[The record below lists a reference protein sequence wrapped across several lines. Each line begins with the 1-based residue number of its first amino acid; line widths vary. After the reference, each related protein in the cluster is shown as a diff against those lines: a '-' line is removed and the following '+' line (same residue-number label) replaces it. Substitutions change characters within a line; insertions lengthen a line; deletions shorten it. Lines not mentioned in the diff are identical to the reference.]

1 MSKYH
6 FIAIGGSA
14 MHSLAIALKE
24 NGHQVTGSDDAI
36 FDPSLTQLQKAEI
49 CPEQMGWSPEKINKN
64 LDAVIVGMHAK
75 KDNPELLAAQK
86 MGVPLFSY
94 PELIA
99 HYARNK
105 TRVVIAGSH
114 GKTTITAMVLH
125 VLNYHQKSVDYMI
138 GAQLEGFENS
148 VFLSE
153 NNEFIILEGDEYL
166 SSPIDLR
173 PKFHHYKPQITLIS
187 GIAWDHVNVF
197 KTQADYNRQFEIF
210 IESITAGG
218 VLVFNE
224 EDDTLQKMAGD
235 AQNTIRKEPYSI
247 VDYSISEGVTY
258 LETDE
263 GPIPL
268 AIFGKHNL
276 SNLSGAK
283 WICQLMGVDEDDFY
297 QAISSF
303 KGASKRL
310 ERLANGKT
318 SYLFK
323 DFAHAPSKVKAT
335 TLAVKE
341 QFPDS
346 KLVACL
352 ELHTYSSLDPSFI
365 VHYRNSLEKADLPI
379 VFYDPEAL
387 KIKNRPPISPEEI
400 VVAFDL
406 PELRVFTEPQKLK
419 DHLLEL
425 DYHQKVLLMM
435 SSGNYGGL
443 DWDALKSKLS
453 HY

>member
-1 MSKYH
+1 
-6 FIAIGGSA
+6 
-14 MHSLAIALKE
+14 MHSLAIALKN
-24 NGHQVTGSDDAI
+24 NGHEVTGSDDAI

-49 CPEQMGWSPEKINKN
+49 CPEQMGWYPDKINKE
-64 LDAVIVGMHAK
+64 LDAVIIGMHAK
-75 KDNPELLAAQK
+75 KDNLELLAAQN
-86 MGVPLFSY
+86 MGLPLFSY
-94 PELIA
+94 PEFIA
-99 HYARNK
+99 HYSRNK
-105 TRVVIAGSH
+105 TRVVIGGSH
-114 GKTTITAMVLH
+114 GKTTISAMVLH
-125 VLNYHQKSVDYMI
+125 VLNYHQKSVDYVI
-138 GAQLEGFENS
+138 GAQLEGFGNS
-148 VFLSE
+148 VLLSD
-153 NNEFIILEGDEYL
+153 NNDFIILEGDEYL

-173 PKFHHYKPQITLIS
+173 PKFHHYKPQIALIS

-197 KTQADYNRQFEIF
+197 KTEAEYNLQFEIF

-224 EDDTLQKMAGD
+224 EDDTLRKLAED
-235 AQNTIRKEPYSI
+235 THNTIRKEPYSI
-247 VDYSISEGVTY
+247 LEHSISEGVTY

-263 GPIPL
+263 GLIPIE
-268 AIFGKHNL
+268 IFGKHNL

-283 WICQLMGVDEDDFY
+283 WICQLMGVDEDDFH
-297 QAISSF
+297 QAISTF

-310 ERLANGKT
+310 ELIASGKT

-335 TLAVKE
+335 TMAIKE

-346 KLVACL
+346 KLVACF

-365 VHYRNSLEKADLPI
+365 VHYRNSLEKADIPI

-387 KIKNRPPISPEEI
+387 RIKNRPPISPEEI

-406 PELRVFTEPQKLK
+406 PELRVFIEPQKLK
-419 DHLLEL
+419 NHLLEL

-443 DWDALKSKLS
+443 DWEVLKVKLS
-453 HY
+453 QF

>member
-14 MHSLAIALKE
+14 MHSLAIALKK
-24 NGHQVTGSDDAI
+24 NGHQVTGSDDVI

-49 CPEQMGWSPEKINKN
+49 CPEQMGWYPEKINKN

-86 MGVPLFSY
+86 IGVPLFSY

-125 VLNYHQKSVDYMI
+125 VLNYHQNSVDYMI

-153 NNEFIILEGDEYL
+153 NNEFILLEGDEYL
-166 SSPIDLR
+166 SSPIDSR
-173 PKFHHYKPQITLIS
+173 PKFHHYKPQIALIS

-197 KTQADYNRQFEIF
+197 KTEADYNRQFEIF
-210 IESITAGG
+210 IDSITAGG
-218 VLVFNE
+218 VLVYNE
-224 EDDTLQKMAGD
+224 ADIALRKMVVD
-235 AQNTIRKEPYSI
+235 SQNTIRKEPYGTLDHTVSL
-247 VDYSISEGVTY
+247 GVTY

-263 GPIPL
+263 GPVPL
-268 AIFGKHNL
+268 PIFGRHNL

-283 WICQLMGVDEDDFY
+283 WLCQLIGIDEDDFY

-310 ERLANGKT
+310 ERVANGRT

-335 TLAVKE
+335 TQAVKE

-365 VHYRNSLEKADLPI
+365 VHYRNSLEKVDLPI

-387 KIKNRPPISPEEI
+387 KIKNRPHISPEEI
-400 VVAFDL
+400 LVAFDL
-406 PELRVFTEPQKLK
+406 PELMVFTEPQKLK

-425 DYHQKVLLMM
+425 DYHHKVLLMM

-443 DWDALKSKLS
+443 DWEALKSKLS
-453 HY
+453 HS

>member
-1 MSKYH
+1 
-6 FIAIGGSA
+6 
-14 MHSLAIALKE
+14 MHSLAIALKN
-24 NGHQVTGSDDAI
+24 NGHEVTGSDDAI

-49 CPEQMGWSPEKINKN
+49 CPEQMGWYPDKINKE
-64 LDAVIVGMHAK
+64 LDAVIIGMHAK
-75 KDNPELLAAQK
+75 KDNLELLAAQN
-86 MGVPLFSY
+86 MGLPLFSY
-94 PELIA
+94 PEFIA
-99 HYARNK
+99 QYSRNK
-105 TRVVIAGSH
+105 TRVVIGGSH
-114 GKTTITAMVLH
+114 GKTTISAMVLH
-125 VLNYHQKSVDYMI
+125 VLNYHQKSVDYVI
-138 GAQLEGFENS
+138 GAQLEGFGNS
-148 VFLSE
+148 VLLSD
-153 NNEFIILEGDEYL
+153 NNDFIILEGDEYL

-173 PKFHHYKPQITLIS
+173 PKFHHYKPQIALIS

-197 KTQADYNRQFEIF
+197 KTEAEYNLQFEIF

-224 EDDTLQKMAGD
+224 EDDTLRKLAED
-235 AQNTIRKEPYSI
+235 THNTIRKEPYSI
-247 VDYSISEGVTY
+247 LEHSISEGVTY

-263 GPIPL
+263 GLIPIE
-268 AIFGKHNL
+268 IFGKHNL

-283 WICQLMGVDEDDFY
+283 WICQLMGVDEDDFF
-297 QAISSF
+297 QAISTF

-310 ERLANGKT
+310 ELIASGKT

-335 TLAVKE
+335 TMAIKE

-346 KLVACL
+346 KLVACF

-365 VHYRNSLEKADLPI
+365 VHYRNSLEKADIPI

-387 KIKNRPPISPEEI
+387 RIKNRPPISPEEI

-406 PELRVFTEPQKLK
+406 PELRVFIEPQKLK
-419 DHLLEL
+419 NHLLEL

-443 DWDALKSKLS
+443 DWEVLKVKLS
-453 HY
+453 QF

>member
-1 MSKYH
+1 LA
-6 FIAIGGSA
+6 FAI
-14 MHSLAIALKE
+14 KK

-49 CPEQMGWSPEKINKN
+49 CPEQMGWYPEKINKN

-86 MGVPLFSY
+86 VGVPLFSY

-125 VLNYHQKSVDYMI
+125 VLNYHQNSVDYMI

-153 NNEFIILEGDEYL
+153 NNEFILLEGDEYL
-166 SSPIDLR
+166 SSPIDSR
-173 PKFHHYKPQITLIS
+173 PKFHHYKPQIALIS

-197 KTQADYNRQFEIF
+197 KTEADYNRQFEIF
-210 IESITAGG
+210 IDSITAGG
-218 VLVFNE
+218 VLVYNE
-224 EDDTLQKMAGD
+224 ADIALRKMVVD
-235 AQNTIRKEPYSI
+235 SQNTIRKEPYGTL
-247 VDYSISEGVTY
+247 DYTVSSGVTY

-263 GPIPL
+263 GPVPL
-268 AIFGKHNL
+268 AIFGRHNL

-283 WICQLMGVDEDDFY
+283 WLCQLIGIDEDDFY

-310 ERLANGKT
+310 ERLANGRT

-335 TLAVKE
+335 TQAVKE

-400 VVAFDL
+400 LVAFDL
-406 PELRVFTEPQKLK
+406 PELMVFTELQKLK

-425 DYHQKVLLMM
+425 DYHHKVLLMM

-443 DWDALKSKLS
+443 DWEALKSKLS

>member
-1 MSKYH
+1 
-6 FIAIGGSA
+6 
-14 MHSLAIALKE
+14 MHSLAIALKK

-49 CPEQMGWSPEKINKN
+49 CPEQMGWYPEKINKN

-86 MGVPLFSY
+86 VGVPLFSY

-125 VLNYHQKSVDYMI
+125 VLNYHQNSVDYMI

-153 NNEFIILEGDEYL
+153 NNEFILLEGDEYL
-166 SSPIDLR
+166 SSPIDSR
-173 PKFHHYKPQITLIS
+173 PKFHHYKPQIALIS

-197 KTQADYNRQFEIF
+197 KTEADYNRQFEIF
-210 IESITAGG
+210 IDSITAGG
-218 VLVFNE
+218 VLVYNE
-224 EDDTLQKMAGD
+224 ADIALRKMVVD
-235 AQNTIRKEPYSI
+235 SQNTIRKEPYGTL
-247 VDYSISEGVTY
+247 DYTVSSGVTY

-263 GPIPL
+263 GPVPL
-268 AIFGKHNL
+268 AIFGRHNL

-283 WICQLMGVDEDDFY
+283 WLCQLIGIDEDDFY

-310 ERLANGKT
+310 ERLANGRT

-335 TLAVKE
+335 TQAVKE

-400 VVAFDL
+400 LVAFDL
-406 PELRVFTEPQKLK
+406 PELMVFTELQKLK

-425 DYHQKVLLMM
+425 DYHHKVLLMM

-443 DWDALKSKLS
+443 DWEALKSKLS

>member
-1 MSKYH
+1 
-6 FIAIGGSA
+6 
-14 MHSLAIALKE
+14 MHSLAIALKN
-24 NGHQVTGSDDAI
+24 NGHEVTGSDDAI

-49 CPEQMGWSPEKINKN
+49 CPEQMGWYPDKINKE
-64 LDAVIVGMHAK
+64 LDAVIIGMHAK
-75 KDNPELLAAQK
+75 KDNLELLAAQN
-86 MGVPLFSY
+86 MGLPLFSY
-94 PELIA
+94 PEFIA
-99 HYARNK
+99 HYSRNK
-105 TRVVIAGSH
+105 TRVVIGGSH
-114 GKTTITAMVLH
+114 GKTTISAMVLH
-125 VLNYHQKSVDYMI
+125 VLNYHQKSVDYVI
-138 GAQLEGFENS
+138 GAQLEGFGNS
-148 VFLSE
+148 VLLSD
-153 NNEFIILEGDEYL
+153 NNDFIILEGDEYL

-173 PKFHHYKPQITLIS
+173 PKFHHYKPQIALIS

-197 KTQADYNRQFEIF
+197 KTEAEYNLQFEIF

-224 EDDTLQKMAGD
+224 EDDTLRKLAED
-235 AQNTIRKEPYSI
+235 THNTIRKEPYSI
-247 VDYSISEGVTY
+247 IDHSISEGVTY

-263 GPIPL
+263 GLIPIE
-268 AIFGKHNL
+268 IFGKHNL

-283 WICQLMGVDEDDFY
+283 WICQLMGVDEDDFH
-297 QAISSF
+297 QAISTF

-310 ERLANGKT
+310 ELIASGKT

-335 TLAVKE
+335 TMAIKE

-346 KLVACL
+346 KLVACF

-365 VHYRNSLEKADLPI
+365 VHYRNSLEKADIPI

-387 KIKNRPPISPEEI
+387 RIKNRPPISPEEI

-406 PELRVFTEPQKLK
+406 PELRVFIEPQKLK
-419 DHLLEL
+419 NHLLEL

-443 DWDALKSKLS
+443 DWEVLKVKLS
-453 HY
+453 QF

>member
-49 CPEQMGWSPEKINKN
+49 CPEQMGWYPEKINKN

-99 HYARNK
+99 HYTRNK

-283 WICQLMGVDEDDFY
+283 WICQLMGVDQDDFY

-365 VHYRNSLEKADLPI
+365 VHYRNSLEKADLSI

-419 DHLLEL
+419 DHLLKL

-443 DWDALKSKLS
+443 DWEALKSKLS

>member
-1 MSKYH
+1 
-6 FIAIGGSA
+6 
-14 MHSLAIALKE
+14 MHSLAIALKN
-24 NGHQVTGSDDAI
+24 NGHEVTGSDDAI

-49 CPEQMGWSPEKINKN
+49 CPEQMGWYTDKINKE
-64 LDAVIVGMHAK
+64 LDAVIIGMHAK
-75 KDNPELLAAQK
+75 KDNLELLAAQN
-86 MGVPLFSY
+86 MGLPLFSY
-94 PELIA
+94 PEFIA
-99 HYARNK
+99 HYSRNK
-105 TRVVIAGSH
+105 TRVVIGGSH
-114 GKTTITAMVLH
+114 GKTTISAMVLH
-125 VLNYHQKSVDYMI
+125 VLNYHQKSVDYVI
-138 GAQLEGFENS
+138 GAQLEGFGNS
-148 VFLSE
+148 VLLSD
-153 NNEFIILEGDEYL
+153 NNDFIILEGDEYL

-173 PKFHHYKPQITLIS
+173 PKFHHYKPQIALIS

-197 KTQADYNRQFEIF
+197 KTEAEYNLQFEIF

-224 EDDTLQKMAGD
+224 EDDTLRKLAED
-235 AQNTIRKEPYSI
+235 THNTIRKEPYSI
-247 VDYSISEGVTY
+247 LEHSISEGVTY

-263 GPIPL
+263 GLIPIE
-268 AIFGKHNL
+268 IFGKHNL

-283 WICQLMGVDEDDFY
+283 WICQLMGVDEDDFH
-297 QAISSF
+297 QAISTF

-310 ERLANGKT
+310 ELIASGKT

-335 TLAVKE
+335 TMAIKE

-346 KLVACL
+346 KLVACF

-365 VHYRNSLEKADLPI
+365 VHYRNSLEKADIPI

-387 KIKNRPPISPEEI
+387 RIKNRPPISPEEI

-406 PELRVFTEPQKLK
+406 PELRVFIEPQKLK
-419 DHLLEL
+419 NHLLEL

-443 DWDALKSKLS
+443 DWEVLKVKLS
-453 HY
+453 QF

>member
-14 MHSLAIALKE
+14 MHSLAIALKK

-49 CPEQMGWSPEKINKN
+49 CPEQMGWYPEKIKNN

-75 KDNPELLAAQK
+75 KNNPELLAAQK
-86 MGVPLFSY
+86 KGVQLFSY
-94 PELIA
+94 PEFVA
-99 HYARNK
+99 HYSRNK
-105 TRVVIAGSH
+105 TRVVIGGSH
-114 GKTTITAMVLH
+114 GKTTISAMVLH

-153 NNEFIILEGDEYL
+153 SNEFIILEGDEYL
-166 SSPIDLR
+166 SSPIDIR
-173 PKFHHYKPQITLIS
+173 PKFHHYKPQIALIS

-197 KTQADYNRQFEIF
+197 KTEADYNLQFEIF

-224 EDDTLQKMAGD
+224 DDDTLRKLAGD
-235 AQNTIRKEPYSI
+235 TQNTIRKEPYSI
-247 VDYSISEGVTY
+247 LDHSISKGVTY

-268 AIFGKHNL
+268 LVFGKHNL

-283 WICQLMGVDEDDFY
+283 WICQLMGVDEDDFF
-297 QAISSF
+297 QAISTF

-310 ERLANGKT
+310 ELLSNGKT

-335 TLAVKE
+335 TMAVKE
-341 QFPDS
+341 QFPDF

-352 ELHTYSSLDPSFI
+352 ELHTYSSLDSSFI
-365 VHYRNSLEKADLPI
+365 VHYRNSLKKVDLPI

-400 VVAFDL
+400 IMAFDL
-406 PELRVFTEPQKLK
+406 PELKVFKEPQKLK
-419 DHLLEL
+419 DYLYEL
-425 DYHQKVLLMM
+425 DYHLKVLLMM

-443 DWDALKSKLS
+443 DWERLIAKLS
-453 HY
+453 RS

>member
-14 MHSLAIALKE
+14 MHSLAIELKK
-24 NGHQVTGSDDAI
+24 NGHQVTGTDDAI

-49 CPEQMGWSPEKINKN
+49 CPEQMGWDPEKINKN

-86 MGVPLFSY
+86 IGVPIFSY
-94 PELIA
+94 PEWIA

-153 NNEFIILEGDEYL
+153 NNEFILLEGDEYL
-166 SSPIDLR
+166 SSPIDSR
-173 PKFHHYKPQITLIS
+173 SKFHHYKPQIALIS

-197 KTQADYNRQFEIF
+197 KTEADYNRQFEIF
-210 IESITAGG
+210 IDSITAGG
-218 VLVFNE
+218 VLVYNE
-224 EDDTLQKMAGD
+224 ADIALRKMVVD
-235 AQNTIRKEPYSI
+235 SQNTIRKEPYGTLDHTVS
-247 VDYSISEGVTY
+247 SGVTY

-263 GPIPL
+263 GPVPL
-268 AIFGKHNL
+268 AIFGRHNL

-283 WICQLMGVDEDDFY
+283 WLCQLIGINEDDFY

-310 ERLANGKT
+310 ERLANGRT
-318 SYLFK
+318 SCLFK

-335 TLAVKE
+335 TQAVKE

-352 ELHTYSSLDPSFI
+352 ELYTYSSLDPSFI

-400 VVAFDL
+400 LVAFDL
-406 PELRVFTEPQKLK
+406 PELMVFTEPQKLK

-443 DWDALKSKLS
+443 DWEALKFKLS

>member
-1 MSKYH
+1 
-6 FIAIGGSA
+6 
-14 MHSLAIALKE
+14 LAIALKK

-49 CPEQMGWSPEKINKN
+49 CPEQMGWYPEKINKN

-86 MGVPLFSY
+86 IGVPLFSY

-125 VLNYHQKSVDYMI
+125 VLNYHQNSVDYMI

-153 NNEFIILEGDEYL
+153 NNEFILLEGDEYL
-166 SSPIDLR
+166 SSPIDSR
-173 PKFHHYKPQITLIS
+173 PKFHHYKPQIALIS

-197 KTQADYNRQFEIF
+197 KTEADYNHQFEIF
-210 IESITAGG
+210 IDSITAGG
-218 VLVFNE
+218 VLVYNE
-224 EDDTLQKMAGD
+224 ADIALRKMVVD
-235 AQNTIRKEPYSI
+235 SQNTIRKEPYGTL
-247 VDYSISEGVTY
+247 DYTVSSGVTY

-263 GPIPL
+263 GPVPL
-268 AIFGKHNL
+268 AIFGRHNL

-283 WICQLMGVDEDDFY
+283 WLCQLIGIDEDDFY

-310 ERLANGKT
+310 ERLANGRT

-335 TLAVKE
+335 TQAVKE

-400 VVAFDL
+400 LVAFDL
-406 PELRVFTEPQKLK
+406 PELMVFTEPQKLK

-425 DYHQKVLLMM
+425 DYHHKVLLMM

-443 DWDALKSKLS
+443 DWEALKSKLS

>member
-1 MSKYH
+1 
-6 FIAIGGSA
+6 
-14 MHSLAIALKE
+14 MHSLAIALKN
-24 NGHQVTGSDDAI
+24 NGHEVTGSDDAI

-49 CPEQMGWSPEKINKN
+49 CPEQMGWYPDKINKE
-64 LDAVIVGMHAK
+64 LDAVIIGMHAK
-75 KDNPELLAAQK
+75 KDNLELLAAQN
-86 MGVPLFSY
+86 MGLPLFSY
-94 PELIA
+94 PEFIA
-99 HYARNK
+99 HYSRNK
-105 TRVVIAGSH
+105 TRVVIGGSH
-114 GKTTITAMVLH
+114 GKTTISAMVLH
-125 VLNYHQKSVDYMI
+125 VLNYHQKSVDYVI
-138 GAQLEGFENS
+138 GAQLEGFGNS
-148 VFLSE
+148 VLLSD
-153 NNEFIILEGDEYL
+153 NNDFIILEGDEYL

-173 PKFHHYKPQITLIS
+173 PKFHHYKPQIALIS

-197 KTQADYNRQFEIF
+197 KTEAEYKLQFEIF

-224 EDDTLQKMAGD
+224 EDDTLRKLAED
-235 AQNTIRKEPYSI
+235 THNTIRKQPYSI
-247 VDYSISEGVTY
+247 IKHSISEGVTY

-263 GPIPL
+263 GLIPIE
-268 AIFGKHNL
+268 IFGKHNL

-283 WICQLMGVDEDDFY
+283 WICQLMGVDEDDFH
-297 QAISSF
+297 QAISTF

-310 ERLANGKT
+310 ELIASGKT

-335 TLAVKE
+335 TMAIKE

-346 KLVACL
+346 KLVACF

-365 VHYRNSLEKADLPI
+365 VHYRNSLEKADIPI

-387 KIKNRPPISPEEI
+387 RIKNRPPISPQEI

-406 PELRVFTEPQKLK
+406 PELRVFIEPQKLK
-419 DHLLEL
+419 NHLLEL

-443 DWDALKSKLS
+443 DWEVLKVKLS
-453 HY
+453 QF

>member
-1 MSKYH
+1 
-6 FIAIGGSA
+6 
-14 MHSLAIALKE
+14 MHSLAIALKK
-24 NGHQVTGSDDAI
+24 NGHHVTGSDDAI

-49 CPEQMGWSPEKINKN
+49 CPEQMGWYPEKINKN

-86 MGVPLFSY
+86 IGVPLFSY

-125 VLNYHQKSVDYMI
+125 VLNYHQNSVDYMI

-153 NNEFIILEGDEYL
+153 NNEFILLEGDEYL
-166 SSPIDLR
+166 SSPIDSR
-173 PKFHHYKPQITLIS
+173 PKFHHYKPQIALIS

-197 KTQADYNRQFEIF
+197 KTEADYNHQFEIF
-210 IESITAGG
+210 IDSITAGG
-218 VLVFNE
+218 VLVYNE
-224 EDDTLQKMAGD
+224 ADIALRKMVVD
-235 AQNTIRKEPYSI
+235 SQNTIRKEPYGTL
-247 VDYSISEGVTY
+247 DYTVSSGVTY

-263 GPIPL
+263 GPVPL
-268 AIFGKHNL
+268 AIFGRHNL

-283 WICQLMGVDEDDFY
+283 WLCQLIGIDEDDFY

-310 ERLANGKT
+310 ERLANGRT

-335 TLAVKE
+335 TQAVKE

-352 ELHTYSSLDPSFI
+352 ELHTYSSLNPSFI

-400 VVAFDL
+400 LVAFDL
-406 PELRVFTEPQKLK
+406 PELMVFTEPQKLK

-425 DYHQKVLLMM
+425 DYHHKVLLMM

-443 DWDALKSKLS
+443 DWEALKSKLS

>member
-36 FDPSLTQLQKAEI
+36 FDPSLTQLQKAEL

-247 VDYSISEGVTY
+247 VDYTISEGVTY

-365 VHYRNSLEKADLPI
+365 VHYRNSLEKADLSI

-435 SSGNYGGL
+435 SSGNYVGL
-443 DWDALKSKLS
+443 DWEALKSKLS

>member
-1 MSKYH
+1 
-6 FIAIGGSA
+6 
-14 MHSLAIALKE
+14 MHSLAIALKN
-24 NGHQVTGSDDAI
+24 NGHEVTGSDDAI

-49 CPEQMGWSPEKINKN
+49 CPEQMGWYPDKINKE
-64 LDAVIVGMHAK
+64 LDAVIIGMHAK
-75 KDNPELLAAQK
+75 KDNLELLAAQN
-86 MGVPLFSY
+86 MGLPLFSY
-94 PELIA
+94 PEFIA
-99 HYARNK
+99 HYSRNK
-105 TRVVIAGSH
+105 TRVVIGGSH
-114 GKTTITAMVLH
+114 GKTTISAMVLH
-125 VLNYHQKSVDYMI
+125 VLNYHQKSVDYVI
-138 GAQLEGFENS
+138 GAQLEGFGNS
-148 VFLSE
+148 VLLSD
-153 NNEFIILEGDEYL
+153 NNDFIILEGDEYL

-173 PKFHHYKPQITLIS
+173 PKFHHYKPQIALIS

-197 KTQADYNRQFEIF
+197 KTEAEYKLQFEIF

-224 EDDTLQKMAGD
+224 EDDTLRKLAED
-235 AQNTIRKEPYSI
+235 THNTIRKQPYSI
-247 VDYSISEGVTY
+247 IKHSISEGVTY

-263 GPIPL
+263 GLIPIE
-268 AIFGKHNL
+268 IFGKHNL

-283 WICQLMGVDEDDFY
+283 WICQLMGVDEDDFH
-297 QAISSF
+297 QAISTF

-310 ERLANGKT
+310 ELIASGKT

-335 TLAVKE
+335 TMAIKE

-346 KLVACL
+346 KLVACF

-365 VHYRNSLEKADLPI
+365 VHYRNSLEKADIPI

-387 KIKNRPPISPEEI
+387 RIKNRPPISPEEI

-406 PELRVFTEPQKLK
+406 PELRVFIEPQKLK
-419 DHLLEL
+419 NHLLEL

-443 DWDALKSKLS
+443 DWEVLKVKLS
-453 HY
+453 QF